1 MRNQKKLKLMRIS
14 SWIEKKSIRTP
25 PAVKN
30 RLCRAENWADVMRSS
45 PVALSTTAPVAD
57 LYLVSP
63 FVARRTRVVP
73 GMIGSCRVI
82 YQDILG
88 KFPLTG
94 VNNTGSGG
102 EDARRGS
109 VADRLV
115 DSPEFAGWEGSG
127 DWATCVNQYRP
138 LH

>member
-1 MRNQKKLKLMRIS
+1 VRKQKKLKLMRIS

-63 FVARRTRVVP
+63 FVARSTRVVP
-73 GMIGSCRVI
+73 GMIGVI

-127 DWATCVNQYRP
+127 NWAICVNQYRRF
-138 LH
+138 H